1 MICKTCGNTFE
12 GNYCDQCGSNSA
24 TRVCSNC
31 GAVLRGRYCN
41 GCGADSSMPEPPR
54 SKIAPP
60 TRPVDVSRSI
70 PIQQKTYRTVV
81 FDEQPDDKPR
91 NASTFAAI
99 IGAIGFLCVLAAIF
113 YFASQYTDA
122 VSPAD
127 TPRHSYTPASTTSS
141 TMAKTFNLISP
152 ADLPLSGE
160 RLKGYYP
167 PGLVIDAPFKVSAP
181 EGAHYY
187 IILRPITEDSETG
200 DIAYFLREGK
210 SIDVDV
216 PRGYY
221 KFLYARGTT
230 WYGERMLFGRDT
242 AYYKSEENLYFYAD
256 DEYVHGHTISL
267 SLQTNGNFSTSTIDE
282 DEFLD
287 GE

>member
-41 GCGADSSMPEPPR
+41 GCGADSSMPELPR
-54 SKIAPP
+54 SKIVPP
-60 TRPVDVSRSI
+60 TRHVDVPRSI

-81 FDEQPDDKPR
+81 FDEQTDDKPR
-91 NASTFAAI
+91 KASTFAAI
-99 IGAIGFLCVLAAIF
+99 IGAIGFLCVLAATF

-122 VSPAD
+122 APLAD
-127 TPRHSYTPASTTSS
+127 TSRNSYTPTSTTSS
-141 TMAKTFNLISP
+141 TTAKTLHLIFP

-167 PGLVIDAPFKVSAP
+167 PGLVIDAPFTVSAP

-187 IILRPITEDSETG
+187 IVLRPITADSETG
-200 DIAYFLREGK
+200 DIAYFLRGGK
-210 SIDVDV
+210 SLDVDV
-216 PRGYY
+216 PRGNY
-221 KFLYARGTT
+221 KFLYACGTT
-230 WYGERMLFGRDT
+230 WYGEKMLFGQDT
-242 AYYKSEENLYFYAD
+242 AYYKAEEDLSFYAD

-267 SLQTNGNFSTSTIDE
+267 SLQTNGNFSTSSIDA